1 MSGLMDKAKDAMGK
15 GSSGGSSGASSGGSS
30 GGSSG
35 MNSGVHKGIDMATDK
50 AGMGD
55 KYDSKINDQ
64 ADKQMENYGK
74 K

>member
-1 MSGLMDKAKDAMGK
+1 
-15 GSSGGSSGASSGGSS
+15 
-30 GGSSG
+30 
-35 MNSGVHKGIDMATDK
+35 MATDK